1 MMPSSAGGTE
11 AIIGMSPP
19 MAGLST
25 TRNPDTGPLL
35 LKPSLPDLQTGSTA
49 ATDPGTAT
57 VTPTGIA
64 PARTGT
70 VPVTAG
76 ERGRALPDR

>member
-1 MMPSSAGGTE
+1 
-11 AIIGMSPP
+11 MSPP

-49 ATDPGTAT
+49 ATAPGTVT
-57 VTPTGIA
+57 VTRTGIA
-64 PARTGT
+64 QVCPGTTPATL
-70 VPVTAG
+70 
-76 ERGRALPDR
+76 RGDWRALPDR